1 MTFNQID
8 LNLDRFK
15 YTIQSD
21 GILIVKKSL
30 FSSSEKN
37 VPFEDIGSSTLRQEE
52 KKLFWLIVS
61 LFFVLLAVLVFA
73 RRLSGDKNISD
84 TAELF
89 WLTISTVFFIVYCI
103 KRKNRIILV
112 KDDTNLS
119 IEFVGLNIYKRQL
132 NKFIEALQQKRDE
145 YLKAK
150 YPQFEGLTLNE
161 NIVCVNSN
169 VQYQD
174 ALLLKKLTKRIIRPL
189 MPQNTSNSNLL
200 RGICSS
206 TTEKN
211 ARKIIQDFQ
220 DKLRSEN
227 KYIFISESTGNEY
240 KIGFIV
246 NTSDPFEVIEFYQT
260 NGANYDIETKDII
273 RKLQKWHSEFGIKI
287 ISIGLDFCECEILN
301 KNIDYKKL
309 ADEVYEFCPDIVE
322 QGTETIEELENELK
336 KTGRIFLWW
345 D

>member
-15 YTIQSD
+15 YSIQSD
-21 GILIVKKSL
+21 GILIIKNSL
-30 FSSSEKN
+30 FSSSKRK
-37 VPFEDIGSSTLRQEE
+37 VRFEDIGSSILRQEE
-52 KKLFWLIVS
+52 KKLLWLIVS
-61 LFFVLLAVLVFA
+61 LFFGLLAVLVFA

-89 WLTISTVFFIVYCI
+89 WLTVSAVFFIVYSF

-112 KDDTNLS
+112 KDDSDLN
-119 IEFVGLNIYKRQL
+119 IEFVGLYIYKSRL
-132 NKFIEALQQKRDE
+132 NRFIDTLQQKRDE
-145 YLKAK
+145 YLKIK
-150 YPQFEGLTLNE
+150 YPQVEGLTLHE

-169 VQYQD
+169 VQYKD
-174 ALLLKKLTKRIIRPL
+174 ALLLKKLTKRTISPL
-189 MPQNTSNSNLL
+189 VTSNNSNSNLL
-200 RGICSS
+200 KGICSS
-206 TTEKN
+206 TTEKT
-211 ARKIIQDFQ
+211 AKRIIQDFQ

-227 KYIFISESTGNEY
+227 KYIFICESIGNEY

-246 NTSDPFEVIEFYQT
+246 NTSNPFEIIEFYQT

-273 RKLQKWHSEFGIKI
+273 AKLQKWHSEFGIKI
-287 ISIGLDFCECEILN
+287 VSIGSDFCECEILN
-301 KNIDYKKL
+301 KNIDYNNL
-309 ADEVYEFCPDIVE
+309 ANEVYEFCPDIVE
-322 QGTETIEELENELK
+322 QGTESIEQLEHELI